1 MRGSCGFS
9 SQSNVKNR
17 QQDPPDHAGTIEHAG
32 DQKVLL
38 YELIVGENGTG
49 FELGSVPDKN
59 GDRQKVWIN
68 INAIDR
74 DESWSDDEFNEVCTL
89 QDGVNDLLDQIYQID
104 GFKKPEE

>member
-1 MRGSCGFS
+1 M
-9 SQSNVKNR
+9 KNR